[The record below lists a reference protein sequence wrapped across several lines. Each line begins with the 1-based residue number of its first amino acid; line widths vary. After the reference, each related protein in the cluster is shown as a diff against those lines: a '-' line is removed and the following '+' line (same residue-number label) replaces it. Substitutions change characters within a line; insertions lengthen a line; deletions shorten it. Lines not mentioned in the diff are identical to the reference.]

1 MSKSFSKSR
10 FNLFFREI
18 QQKFGIISKN
28 PSENFCRSSIVF
40 FSFGDFSW
48 FVFSIIFYGFLWGLL
63 KVFLVELS
71 KYFYWTLV
79 NYGVWISKKKH
90 PESQLTNNPI
100 AVFSLKIKFAEC
112 SVEHIS
118 VKSKE
123 NGHVFNQELLEK
135 VYKKLSENFSNFLRI
150 PLKISQSIPLRVS
163 SIFLRIHPIILSKI
177 PPSCPRSFFV
187 DD

>member
-1 MSKSFSKSR
+1 MPLQILVVGITTMVCWDWWVLFLLFFYSYEYFYGKENSLKKIPKICPSLSQRADSIF
-10 FNLFFREI
+10 FFREI

-90 PESQLTNNPI
+90 PESQLTYNPI
-100 AVFSLKIKFAEC
+100 AEFSLKIKFAKC
-112 SVEHIS
+112 SATPIL
-118 VKSKE
+118 VKSK
-123 NGHVFNQELLEK
+123 
-135 VYKKLSENFSNFLRI
+135 KK
-150 PLKISQSIPLRVS
+150 SQHSAKKLRVS
-163 SIFLRIHPIILSKI
+163 EI
-177 PPSCPRSFFV
+177 
-187 DD
+187 